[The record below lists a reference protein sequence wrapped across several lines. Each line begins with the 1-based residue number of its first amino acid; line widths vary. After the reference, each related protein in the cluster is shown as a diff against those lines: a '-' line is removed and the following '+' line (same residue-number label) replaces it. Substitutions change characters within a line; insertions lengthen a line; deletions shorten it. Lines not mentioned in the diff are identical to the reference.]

1 MKINKYNDKLMA
13 LETKLYMR
21 ERGRERKKVSLA
33 PLDMNE
39 NRKEMNNVQE
49 YRNNHFDPL

>member
-39 NRKEMNNVQE
+39 NRKEMNNV
-49 YRNNHFDPL
+49 